1 MTNTTITN
9 AQALAVMVDVTVNGA
24 DLAESLAKVGASK
37 DAFSEKATHMLA
49 VALKPKT
56 TSKAPSRAFRENAAM
71 LDKVIDLINAK
82 GERVSSVTIRDE
94 FGLRSTQR
102 AVSIA
107 RIGIENGTL
116 VRVMVKSR
124 TFYSTPE
131 LEELFKREDVENGEN
146 AA

>member
-1 MTNTTITN
+1 MSNATITN

-56 TSKAPSRAFRENAAM
+56 TSKAPSRASRENAAM
-71 LDKVIDLINAK
+71 LAKVIDLVNTK
-82 GERVSSVTIRDE
+82 GERVSSVAIRDE

-102 AVSIA
+102 AVAVA
-107 RIGIENGTL
+107 RMGIENGTL
-116 VRVMVKSR
+116 VRVTVKSR
-124 TFYSTPE
+124 VFYSTPE
-131 LEELFKREDVENGEN
+131 FEEILKLEDVENGED